1 MQWKHNYVMATEISD
16 FRELHFLHLLRVFTY
31 NGQGSKAVIND
42 RICQV
47 LVYEMEF
54 YKINYKFWL
63 Q

>member
-1 MQWKHNYVMATEISD
+1 MATEISD